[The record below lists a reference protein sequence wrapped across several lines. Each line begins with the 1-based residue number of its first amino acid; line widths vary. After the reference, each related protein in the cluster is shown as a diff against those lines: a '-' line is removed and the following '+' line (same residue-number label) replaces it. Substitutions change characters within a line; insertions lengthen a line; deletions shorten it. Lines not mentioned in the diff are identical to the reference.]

1 MAKMLCLALAIAC
14 AIVPSAS
21 AASTDAS
28 LEARLERLEET
39 SSKEIHE
46 LKAKVERLEETSRDD
61 EPGEIRVFGIDSC
74 PSGYEQVNATKGAVL
89 MSKPDGG
96 HALDKRLLASAK

>member
-1 MAKMLCLALAIAC
+1 MLQIDDKIKMYECGLFW
-14 AIVPSAS
+14 
-21 AASTDAS
+21 
-28 LEARLERLEET
+28 
-39 SSKEIHE
+39 KE
-46 LKAKVERLEETSRDD
+46 VERLEDD

-74 PSGYEQVNATKGAVL
+74 PSGYEQLNATKGAVL